1 MKKKRYGRKTGKV
14 NKGAPSGF
22 IISLIFH
29 AAAFVVAGFCVVFT
43 VMTRPE
49 PEFVA
54 PPPPERPK
62 MSLKKPIVKVKRS
75 STPAPASRIV
85 AKVKMAKMPEISI
98 PDLTGTGEGL
108 MAGMGGLGSSS
119 FGLPGPGSSYQ
130 FGNTITTG
138 NDLEVTYYNFSRKRS
153 GAQRIISENEY
164 FDIIR
169 KFVEQDWDTSRFN
182 SYYRSAKKLYA
193 QTVTVPRVTSVAAPL
208 CFNEDPKLNWKT
220 WAAHYKGKITHKDG
234 ITFRLWGLSDNV
246 LNVAINGD
254 VVLSANGSWSG
265 NDAYKI
271 NENFQGAAPGSRTI
285 QREGNPGIYSVGNSN
300 ETLMGSDWITLE
312 PGKIYDFQAITGDG
326 PGGQFYSILLAEVQ
340 GEYYEKNNRGVPM
353 WDLFAVAP
361 LSRETQDSILM
372 DSVVDDYNVTNI
384 RHFFIV
390 E

>member
-1 MKKKRYGRKTGKV
+1 
-14 NKGAPSGF
+14 
-22 IISLIFH
+22 
-29 AAAFVVAGFCVVFT
+29 
-43 VMTRPE
+43 
-49 PEFVA
+49 
-54 PPPPERPK
+54 
-62 MSLKKPIVKVKRS
+62 
-75 STPAPASRIV
+75 
-85 AKVKMAKMPEISI
+85 
-98 PDLTGTGEGL
+98 
-108 MAGMGGLGSSS
+108 
-119 FGLPGPGSSYQ
+119 LPGPGSSYQ

-312 PGKIYDFQAITGDG
+312 PLRSCD
-326 PGGQFYSILLAEVQ
+326 
-340 GEYYEKNNRGVPM
+340 RGVFL
-353 WDLFAVAP
+353 LFGHHLLFGFG
-361 LSRETQDSILM
+361 LSRKDKPLWLRF
-372 DSVVDDYNVTNI
+372 N
-384 RHFFIV
+384 FFKCGDVGKRIYSKNGAGYAP
-390 E
+390 EFQN